1 MDRKG
6 VKNVRESIADNVR
19 TILAVSG
26 LLVVGYWAFTS
37 VFGERVSAQSD
48 TFLARRIDQVENR
61 FYSME
66 SRLNRLE
73 QSLSRPAAALP
84 RPGDV
89 DVVEIQAL
97 RTQMDSFRVR
107 LGEVECGVL
116 RLDERTL
123 TAATRR
129 GRSGAATGTER
140 CRQNWGAAISLSA
153 RPE

>member
-1 MDRKG
+1 M
-6 VKNVRESIADNVR
+6 R
-19 TILAVSG
+19 TLLAISG

-37 VFGERVSAQSD
+37 VFGERALAQSD
-48 TFLARRIDQVENR
+48 TFLARRIDQIENR

-73 QSLSRPAAALP
+73 QSSSRPAASVP
-84 RPGDV
+84 RIGDV
-89 DVVEIQAL
+89 NAVEIQAL
-97 RTQMDSFRVR
+97 RNQMDSFRFR

-123 TAATRR
+123 TVATRR
-129 GRSGAATGTER
+129 GRGGAATGTER
-140 CRQNWGAAISLSA
+140 CRQNWGTPITLSA